1 MHNFVKTNFAKS
13 YVAATIICAK
23 KPFEFSGLK
32 AKQSSFKLYFVI
44 NNNFCSFTVLI
55 NV

>member
-1 MHNFVKTNFAKS
+1 MHNLVKTNFAKS

-32 AKQSSFKLYFVI
+32 AKQSSFKVI
-44 NNNFCSFTVLI
+44 FCHK
-55 NV
+55 